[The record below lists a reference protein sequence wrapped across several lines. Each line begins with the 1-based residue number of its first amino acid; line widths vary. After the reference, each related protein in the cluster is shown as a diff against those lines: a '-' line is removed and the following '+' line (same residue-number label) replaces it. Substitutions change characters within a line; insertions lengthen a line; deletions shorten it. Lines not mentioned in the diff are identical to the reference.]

1 MKKHYPAIII
11 VLAAATLLFGFEKKR
26 DLNINAN
33 GLQKMEV
40 DAGAGSLK
48 IVGVKGLHRIKVQA
62 TIRADR
68 VSDNRAE
75 KFIRENIELK
85 LERHGKS
92 ARLIS
97 KTKNGFWRNV
107 SAAIDLTVEVP
118 QRLNLEVRDG
128 SGSLEIQDI
137 DGYLDLI
144 DGSGSIRLARIGG
157 DTQVEDGSGSTG
169 IEQIGGNLE
178 LTDGSG
184 GVKIEGV
191 KGNVEVKDGS
201 GGLQIRDIRGDV
213 EVEDGSGGME
223 IIHVGGNVTIYDGSG
238 SITIRNVRR
247 DVRIKEAGSGGV
259 TIQDVKGKVYGRKDR

>member
-1 MKKHYPAIII
+1 MEKYYRVLII
-11 VLAAATLLFGFEKKR
+11 VLAATTLLFGFEKKR

-40 DAGAGSLK
+40 DAGAGNLK
-48 IVGVKGLHRIKVQA
+48 IVGVKGLHQIKVTA
-62 TIRADR
+62 TIRAEHI
-68 VSDNRAE
+68 SEGKAE
-75 KFIRENIELK
+75 KFIREKIKLN

-107 SAAIDLTVEVP
+107 SAAIDLMVEVP

-128 SGSLEIQDI
+128 SGSLKIQDI

-144 DGSGSIRLARIGG
+144 DGSGSISLARIRG
-157 DTQVEDGSGSTG
+157 DAQIQDGSGFTG
-169 IEQIGGNLE
+169 IKKIGGNLE

-184 GVKIEGV
+184 GAEIESV
-191 KGNVEVKDGS
+191 QGNVEVKDGS
-201 GGLQIRDIRGDV
+201 GGIQIRDVRGDV
-213 EVEDGSGGME
+213 EVEDGSGSME
-223 IIHVGGNVTIYDGSG
+223 IVHVGGNVVVDDGSG

-259 TIQDVKGKVYGRKDR
+259 TIQDVKGKVYGRKGR